1 MISVP
6 LVSLVLEEG
15 ALSSKGNSYLAFRKI
30 RKGKRTLPVFVDSQ
44 LPSAQNNPYTKWHI
58 SGWPALAPFTLIMGT
73 IMTEFQTAN
82 RTER

>member
-6 LVSLVLEEG
+6 LASLVLGLEEG

-44 LPSAQNNPYTKWHI
+44 LPSAQNNPYAKVACF
-58 SGWPALAPFTLIMGT
+58 GVKYFATLK
-73 IMTEFQTAN
+73 QTFVVLPYVMVIRA
-82 RTER
+82 

>member
-6 LVSLVLEEG
+6 LASLVLGLEEG

-44 LPSAQNNPYTKWHI
+44 LPSAQNNPYAKVAYLKVRY
-58 SGWPALAPFTLIMGT
+58 SDCLQ
-73 IMTEFQTAN
+73 FQTL
-82 RTER
+82 

>member
-44 LPSAQNNPYTKWHI
+44 LPSAQNNPYAKVLYLKVTY
-58 SGWPALAPFTLIMGT
+58 SDCLQ
-73 IMTEFQTAN
+73 FQTL
-82 RTER
+82 